1 MGNMTM
7 ADGREHDYHGLTN
20 RGFNGWEAYCNCG
33 KRFHAS
39 TPEGVIDKWD
49 GHEITAR
56 RLNNERNGG
65 AVITLRPPGD
75 GAEHCALCSELVD
88 GKWIYW
94 DGGVTAI
101 CYRHVGERVLY
112 SVYPHSGPDPT
123 IPATIVD
130 EGDQFGYLVADAD
143 MTGPTWDLAGVSPLC
158 YPESAYD
165 VRIVTEDE
173 FTTARNQEAN

>member
-1 MGNMTM
+1 NEVRTMT
-7 ADGREHDYHGLTN
+7 
-20 RGFNGWEAYCNCG
+20 
-33 KRFHAS
+33 KQ
-39 TPEGVIDKWD
+39 
-49 GHEITAR
+49 
-56 RLNNERNGG
+56 NERNDG
-65 AVITLRPPGD
+65 VITLRPPGD

-88 GKWIYW
+88 GEWIYW

-143 MTGPTWDLAGVSPLC
+143 MTGPTWNLDGLSPLC
-158 YPESAYD
+158 EPETAYD
-165 VRIVTEDE
+165 ARIVTEEE
-173 FTTARNQEAN
+173 FTTARNQEVN